1 MCHDPV
7 NYSHNAEDCDEVV
20 IMEGATV
27 NGYTATITL
36 VNPDNVTTQT
46 IKTLVSDAHM
56 DDIKRK
62 KRDIRSMLPSG
73 EARRIL
79 SVYLLANADP
89 TKPTA
94 RLERV
99 K

>member
-7 NYSHNAEDCDEVV
+7 NYSFYETDCDDVV
-20 IMEGATV
+20 VMEGETV

-36 VNPDNVTTQT
+36 LNPDKATTET
-46 IKTLVSDAHM
+46 IKVAVSGDDLDA
-56 DDIKRK
+56 IKRK
-62 KRDIRSMLPSG
+62 KRDIRSLLPPG

-79 SVYLLANADP
+79 SIYIITTVDW
-89 TKPTA
+89 TKPTK
-94 RLERV
+94 RLEVV